1 MKKVV
6 KQEGEGNSDEGE
18 IDELLTRHS
27 TC

>member
-1 MKKVV
+1 VV